1 MKNQSYQ
8 NHQRINGYAGLGDYA
23 AIGDGRSVAL
33 IAPDGAIDWW
43 CAPNMDS
50 PPLFDRILDASAG
63 GFFQI
68 APVGDYQTE
77 RRYRENSNVL
87 ETCFITASGMVRVTE
102 SLNSTFAG
110 RLPWCELARRIECPE
125 GEVELQLTFSPG
137 TAACTRAPWIASS
150 RLGDVV
156 HIGDLMAMLRTPDD
170 MVFTLKDDKRI
181 EGKITLREGDR
192 TLIALLVSQKEPLA
206 VPSMESID
214 ERIDNSDHAWRHW
227 TGNLTYEGKYQPHVH
242 RSALA
247 LKFLLYSPTG
257 ALAAAPTTSL
267 PEGIGGEK
275 NYDYRYAW
283 IRDACLIIRAF
294 AFIGALAE
302 CKAAFSWLT
311 NTILRHEGSLR
322 ACYTLDGD
330 IVPDETFLPLEG
342 YMGSQP
348 VRLGNNAQSQQQL
361 SMYGDML
368 ETAFLFVN
376 AGHVLDLATSR
387 LLAQLANECADFWR
401 QDDSGIWELHER
413 RHYTHS
419 KIACWIT
426 LDIAICLAD
435 EGHIENT
442 WRGRWEREKARISEW
457 VETHCWSPTKQA
469 YTFYAGT
476 DRLDAALGLVWY
488 YGLKVNPAR
497 MKSTYE
503 AMVKELGHG
512 TPMLYRYSDVE
523 KEESTFVACSFW
535 LVEAW
540 ARLGDE
546 EKACGHMDQILET
559 LCDKGNVET
568 FNEMFDVRTGEWRGN
583 VPQGLSHL
591 ALICAA
597 DALAGNR
604 FWVKEET

>member
-1 MKNQSYQ
+1 
-8 NHQRINGYAGLGDYA
+8 
-23 AIGDGRSVAL
+23 
-33 IAPDGAIDWW
+33 
-43 CAPNMDS
+43 
-50 PPLFDRILDASAG
+50 
-63 GFFQI
+63 
-68 APVGDYQTE
+68 
-77 RRYRENSNVL
+77 
-87 ETCFITASGMVRVTE
+87 
-102 SLNSTFAG
+102 
-110 RLPWCELARRIECPE
+110 
-125 GEVELQLTFSPG
+125 
-137 TAACTRAPWIASS
+137 
-150 RLGDVV
+150 
-156 HIGDLMAMLRTPDD
+156 
-170 MVFTLKDDKRI
+170 
-181 EGKITLREGDR
+181 
-192 TLIALLVSQKEPLA
+192 
-206 VPSMESID
+206 
-214 ERIDNSDHAWRHW
+214 
-227 TGNLTYEGKYQPHVH
+227 
-242 RSALA
+242 
-247 LKFLLYSPTG
+247 
-257 ALAAAPTTSL
+257 
-267 PEGIGGEK
+267 
-275 NYDYRYAW
+275 
-283 IRDACLIIRAF
+283 
-294 AFIGALAE
+294 
-302 CKAAFSWLT
+302 
-311 NTILRHEGSLR
+311 
-322 ACYTLDGD
+322 
-330 IVPDETFLPLEG
+330 
-342 YMGSQP
+342 
-348 VRLGNNAQSQQQL
+348 
-361 SMYGDML
+361 MYGDML

-546 EKACGHMDQILET
+546 EKACGYMDQILET